1 MKFAAIADIH
11 GNAMALEAVLADI
24 DAQGIGDIVNLG
36 DHLSGPLDA
45 GRTADMLMAFDFAS
59 VLGNHDRYL
68 IDRPFEAM
76 HAWEADSFD
85 QLTPSHLDWLRSL
98 PFSRVWRDEV
108 YMCHATPQ
116 DDNRYWLEQVSPDGI
131 VHLKPLAEIEAL
143 AEGIS
148 QSLILCGHSHLPRA
162 VRLSDGRMIVN
173 PGSVG
178 CPAYDDDQP
187 YDHKVEAG
195 TPLASYAILERTGQ
209 VRSGQARTGG
219 TWQVTF
225 RMVAYDHQAM
235 ARLAA
240 GKGRMDWAVAL
251 TAGWL

>member
-1 MKFAAIADIH
+1 LKFAAIADIH

-36 DHLSGPLDA
+36 DHLSGPLEA

-68 IDRPFEAM
+68 IDRPRAEM
-76 HAWEADSFD
+76 HSWETDAFD
-85 QLTPSHLDWLRSL
+85 QLRPTHLDWLRSL

-116 DDNRYWLEQVSPDGI
+116 DDNRYWLESVSREGI
-131 VHLKPLAEIEAL
+131 VHLKPLAEIETL
-143 AEGIS
+143 ANGID

-162 VRLSDGRMIVN
+162 VRLSDGRLIVN

-178 CPAYDDDQP
+178 VPAYDDDLP
-187 YDHKVEAG
+187 CYHKVEAG
-195 TPLASYAILERTGQ
+195 TPHAAYAILEKTDAG
-209 VRSGQARTGG
+209 
-219 TWQVTF
+219 WQPAF
-225 RMVAYDHQAM
+225 RLVAYDHAAM
-235 ARLAA
+235 AELAVSR
-240 GKGRMDWAVAL
+240 GRTDWASAL
-251 TAGWL
+251 ATGWL